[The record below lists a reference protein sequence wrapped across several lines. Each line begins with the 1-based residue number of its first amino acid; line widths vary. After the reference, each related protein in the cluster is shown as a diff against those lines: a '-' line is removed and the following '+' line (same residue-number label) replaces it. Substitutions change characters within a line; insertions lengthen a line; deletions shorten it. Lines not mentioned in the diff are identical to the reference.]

1 MKNLKKLTCLL
12 LSVIMIITGCGYVA
26 AFAAEKQDIPIV
38 FVQGQG
44 QAIFDA
50 DGNKIYPDDIEFSD
64 IIANKEIVD
73 PILKNLALGMATN
86 NWDPYCDSLYQVF
99 EDIYKPLALDK
110 NGEASDGSYV
120 RFSPNN
126 PWGKKSNYGIYDYY
140 FAYDWRLDP
149 VSNSEILAKYIDNII
164 AATGHKKVVLIGRC
178 EGSAIVASYLAY
190 HGKENKVDTC
200 IMYVPTCT
208 GMDIVGSLFS
218 GRVKLDP
225 KSVDK
230 YASYYLNNND
240 PFAETDGLS
249 EFLATLVSVLNQVYV
264 LGMGTQVVEGI
275 YDKVYQNLIPRILSI
290 SFGSYPGYWSM
301 VSDEY
306 YEDAKKLNFA
316 GKEDE
321 YAGMI
326 EKIDNYHYNV
336 QVKFDEIM
344 TDLHNDGMKVA
355 VIAKYGMNLLPI
367 FDGSDVQADGIVEIS
382 HLSFGATSTRIGE
395 TFSKDYIAKANEQGK
410 GQYISPDKA
419 IDTSTCLF
427 PDNTWIIK
435 NLAHRDFPDSV
446 DKLIYD
452 IAHCKEE
459 ATVTTFEEYPQFLYY
474 NEEDGSIIP
483 ADESQTDPSSSSGWT
498 KDPFKLFMNFFRTLF
513 KLITTLLTRK

>member
-1 MKNLKKLTCLL
+1 MKNLKKLSCLL
-12 LSVIMIITGCGYVA
+12 LSIIMIITGCGYVA

-38 FVQGQG
+38 LVQGQG
-44 QAIFDA
+44 HALYDA

-64 IIANKEIVD
+64 IISNKEIID
-73 PILKNLALGMATN
+73 PILKNLALGMATD

-110 NGEASDGSYV
+110 NGEASDGSHANV
-120 RFSPNN
+120 RIDN
-126 PWGKKSNYGIYDYY
+126 PSKKKSNYGIYDYT
-140 FAYDWRLDP
+140 FLYDWRLDP
-149 VSNSEILAKYIDNII
+149 VANSELLAQYIDNII

-178 EGSAIVASYLAY
+178 EGSSITASYLAN
-190 HGKENKVDTC
+190 HGKENKIDTC
-200 IMYVPTCT
+200 IMYIPTCT
-208 GMDIVGSLFS
+208 GMDTVGALFS

-225 KSVDK
+225 ESVDK
-230 YASYYLNNND
+230 YASYLLSNND
-240 PFAETDGLS
+240 FFSETDGLS
-249 EFLATLVSVLNQVYV
+249 EFLATLISVLNQVYV
-264 LGMGTQVVEGI
+264 LGFGTNVVKGI
-275 YDKVYQNLIPRILSI
+275 YDKVYENLIPRILSV
-290 SFGSYPGYWSM
+290 SFGTYPGYWSM

-321 YAGMI
+321 YAGLI

-336 QVKFDEIM
+336 QVKLDEIM

-355 VIAKYGMNLLPI
+355 VIAKYGMNVYPI
-367 FDGSDVQADGIVEIS
+367 FEDSDKQGDGMVELS
-382 HLSFGATSTRIGE
+382 HMSFGATTTKIGE

-410 GQYISPDKA
+410 GQYISPDKTV
-419 IDTSTCLF
+419 DTSTCMF

-435 NLAHRDFPDSV
+435 NLAHRDFPDSA
-446 DKLIYD
+446 DKFMLK
-452 IAHCKEE
+452 IAQSKEE
-459 ATVTTFEEYPQFLYY
+459 VTVTTFEEFPQFLYY
-474 NEEDGSIIP
+474 NEEDGSLIP
-483 ADESQTDPSSSSGWT
+483 ATEDQTDPSSNSGWT